1 MTDIQ
6 VATGLGLR
14 NSSVIRE
21 GPLTSLRFH
30 ALLNPLANS
39 LVWVE
44 DLRP

>member
-1 MTDIQ
+1 MTDFP
-6 VATGLGLR
+6 VATGPGLR
-14 NSSVIRE
+14 NPSVIRE

-30 ALLNPLANS
+30 ALLNPLAIF